1 MYNVFNNT
9 DLINKNNDSNKND
22 NNTDLIIINKNNDNN
37 VANKNNNNIDND
49 NNDDDTYINSNN
61 TYISKLININKSLSL
76 EINKLYENIH
86 DKKSSDQ

>member
-1 MYNVFNNT
+1 MMNFCS
-9 DLINKNNDSNKND
+9 INEAFDNND
-22 NNTDLIIINKNNDNN
+22 
-37 VANKNNNNIDND
+37 D